1 MFICNVV
8 CVLVWMKCV
17 YLNKMLEQFIDF
29 LTFVLRLYFF
39 SSYCLTFV
47 ATKYFMMLPV
57 FQYKFLP
64 VAVLPALM
72 IYVGLLGGAS
82 YVNIFYQLL
91 HDSKYPEKDRELC
104 INIAALF
111 ITFGKHNN
119 KSASYQLVVKQKFS
133 CGTLII
139 LFWKLRFGSF
149 NPFIW
154 KILTI
159 PYDSPFKYIFFDG
172 LGIWLLGYRIKLSCL
187 YLPQGNYRGSSWWLW
202 STNEYTCIFLLWSKV
217 HF

>member
-1 MFICNVV
+1 MI
-8 CVLVWMKCV
+8 
-17 YLNKMLEQFIDF
+17 
-29 LTFVLRLYFF
+29 
-39 SSYCLTFV
+39 
-47 ATKYFMMLPV
+47 LPV

-111 ITFGKHNN
+111 ITFGKHND
-119 KSASYQLVVKQKFS
+119 KSTSYQLVIKQKFS

-139 LFWKLRFGSF
+139 LFLKLPFGSF
-149 NPFIW
+149 NPFI
-154 KILTI
+154 
-159 PYDSPFKYIFFDG
+159 
-172 LGIWLLGYRIKLSCL
+172 
-187 YLPQGNYRGSSWWLW
+187 
-202 STNEYTCIFLLWSKV
+202 
-217 HF
+217 

>member
-1 MFICNVV
+1 
-8 CVLVWMKCV
+8 
-17 YLNKMLEQFIDF
+17 MLEQIIDF

-39 SSYCLTFV
+39 CSYCLTFV

-111 ITFGKHNN
+111 ITFGKHND
-119 KSASYQLVVKQKFS
+119 KSTSYQLVVKQKFS

-139 LFWKLRFGSF
+139 LFLKL
-149 NPFIW
+149 PFSSSNI
-154 KILTI
+154 KYMNTI
-159 PYDSPFKYIFFDG
+159 VPFLYEHDCTFF
-172 LGIWLLGYRIKLSCL
+172 I
-187 YLPQGNYRGSSWWLW
+187 
-202 STNEYTCIFLLWSKV
+202 
-217 HF
+217 